1 MHDSPRAKE
10 KQQPWARPCDQHFVV
25 LEGTTGVGFDVE
37 LLGRAVFFK
46 DKTSSAI
53 KNVSMPNDAK
63 LTCSVMQLW
72 TGPE

>member
-1 MHDSPRAKE
+1 MHDSPRARE

-46 DKTSSAI
+46 RQNQFS
-53 KNVSMPNDAK
+53 NQERLNAK
-63 LTCSVMQLW
+63 
-72 TGPE
+72 